1 MPEAGEGDVGNTTE
15 SLPRQMSNIWKSLGY
30 VDKECGCVL
39 KKNLQRKYTKERF
52 IFEHKPKLESINS
65 RSLKY
70 H

>member
-39 KKNLQRKYTKERF
+39 KKKSTKE
-52 IFEHKPKLESINS
+52 IHKGKIHL
-65 RSLKY
+65 
-70 H
+70 